1 MKENIY
7 YVYIRIITHPD
18 VFTLRYERLLAQKD
32 EKIWKQR
39 FIVTVGQGLTTT
51 NSGQDEKGTS
61 QKAIS
66 RRDIEQLRI
75 LCRNTSKV
83 WKDMI
88 EEMESTYV
96 EKTKNMDNKWTQNM
110 WDKTWAKYLEN
121 VHMFISSKLNNES
134 FSLRDKQKIIDTSL
148 QWTKADFNIFLR
160 HVNDR
165 WNKNIK

>member
-1 MKENIY
+1 ME
-7 YVYIRIITHPD
+7 TAFHC
-18 VFTLRYERLLAQKD
+18 
-32 EKIWKQR
+32 
-39 FIVTVGQGLTTT
+39 
-51 NSGQDEKGTS
+51 NS
-61 QKAIS
+61 
-66 RRDIEQLRI
+66 RPR
-75 LCRNTSKV
+75 
-83 WKDMI
+83 DMI